1 MVAHIS
7 PRHVH
12 HRRGSDAFAA
22 PTVEGV
28 DDSGV
33 TLTDTGATATGL
45 AIATV
50 TGAADSA
57 TLADPFVVSTS
68 VIPGSSST
76 RTAAASASPAA
87 AASSESISMGTVIG
101 VCVGAFAGAA
111 VLVLIGILLYK
122 RSSPKPRDP
131 VSAHSRNAHGE
142 HARSRSRLENWDK
155 LGEGKDED
163 QWDGKYQMKEADALT
178 IAPMEKLTMFKKSTP
193 SVRTMYTHK
202 SDELPVFDLEPHPFS
217 QYHAGLAQELASTD
231 VPPVVKPFT
240 NRQESAALSWEAS
253 SPANESF
260 LSLRSAHMSGS
271 MSPSLDMAIPT
282 PPATYSELH
291 RWESAEVLD
300 FTGQKAEI
308 VHQDGNP
315 FEPVERRKSAN
326 NPFFGGRETYNTTHI
341 HPPPPIIT
349 RSEKGKEREIVHNPF
364 ADKPYS
370 SHAVSMST
378 DSNNERAIQS
388 LIAALGVGEGEVE
401 ERLRVASMQTVT
413 TTNSAYSDMTGS
425 FPIPPR

>member
-1 MVAHIS
+1 MVAHIL

-12 HRRGSDAFAA
+12 RRGTDAFAA

-33 TLTDTGATATGL
+33 TLTDSGAATTGL
-45 AIATV
+45 AMATV
-50 TGAADSA
+50 TGTADSA
-57 TLADPFVVSTS
+57 TLADPFVVSTT
-68 VIPGSSST
+68 VLPPSSSA
-76 RTAAASASPAA
+76 RTAATSTPSTV
-87 AASSESISMGTVIG
+87 AASSEESISIGTVIG
-101 VCVGAFAGAA
+101 ACVGAFAGAA
-111 VLVLIGILLYK
+111 ILVLIGIFLYK

-131 VSAHSRNAHGE
+131 ISANSRNAYGE
-142 HARSRSRLENWDK
+142 HARSRSRLENWNR

-202 SDELPVFDLEPHPFS
+202 SDELPVFNLEPHPFS

-231 VPPVVKPFT
+231 VPPPVKPFT
-240 NRQESAALSWEAS
+240 GRQESAALSWDAS
-253 SPANESF
+253 STANDSF

-282 PPATYSELH
+282 PPATYNELH

-308 VHQDGNP
+308 VHQDENP
-315 FEPVERRKSAN
+315 FEPMERRKSGN

-341 HPPPPIIT
+341 SPPPPIIT

-364 ADKPYS
+364 ADQPYP
-370 SHAVSMST
+370 SHTVSMST
-378 DSNNERAIQS
+378 DSNNDRAIQS
-388 LIAALGVGEGEVE
+388 LLAALDVQRDDIE
-401 ERLRVASMQTVT
+401 ERLRITSMQTVT
-413 TTNSAYSDMTGS
+413 TTNSVYSDMTGS
-425 FPIPPR
+425 FPLPPR